1 MKNFYIAV
9 QIQENGRYYAYMI
22 RCTDSDNLLSKLKIR
37 GIVAANIMPT
47 KKAAR
52 ATVTAWN
59 DSFRN
64 TGVYM
69 FDPMPD
75 GSPAPF

>member
-9 QIQENGRYYAYMI
+9 QIQENEKYYAYI
-22 RCTDSDNLLSKLKIR
+22 VSCTDSDNLLSKLKIR
-37 GIVAANIMPT
+37 GIVSANICQT

-52 ATVTAWN
+52 AIVEAWN
-59 DSFRN
+59 EAFRY
-64 TGVYM
+64 TGIYL
-69 FDPMPD
+69 FDTMPD